1 MKKCLF
7 IILFVFT
14 LSGCGHEHIYTDA
27 TCTTPKTCTACGE
40 TEGDTLG
47 HNFLE
52 ATCETPEI
60 CERCGE
66 TRGDA
71 LGHNFLEATCETPE
85 ICERCGEIRGIALGH
100 NFIEATCESPQICE
114 RCNFVG
120 QEALGHTIEV
130 GRCDRCRLYQGKDI
144 INSILEKLKYADS
157 ITELAFM
164 AQTSSNKVNYDNL
177 LSGITYYES
186 SKIEYESA
194 LELCGNYP
202 DLATLKKD
210 IENVISSLPLKIN
223 GNTREALL
231 SYSEDLKNFILAQTK
246 CQITAI
252 TLKKLIK

>member
-1 MKKCLF
+1 MKKYLF
-7 IILFVFT
+7 TISIVLFVFT
-14 LSGCGHEHIYTDA
+14 LSGCGHEHVYTDA

-40 TEGDTLG
+40 TE
-47 HNFLE
+47 
-52 ATCETPEI
+52 
-60 CERCGE
+60 
-66 TRGDA
+66 GDA

-85 ICERCGEIRGIALGH
+85 ICERCGETRGIALGH

-130 GRCDRCRLYQGKDI
+130 GKCDRCGVYQGKDI
-144 INSILEKLKYADS
+144 INNILEKLKYADS
-157 ITELAFM
+157 ITELGFM
-164 AQTSSNKVNYDNL
+164 AQTSSDSANYNNL
-177 LSGITYYES
+177 LSGLSYYES
-186 SKIEYESA
+186 AKIEYESA

-210 IENVISSLPLKIN
+210 IENLISSLPLNIT

-231 SYSEDLKNFILAQTK
+231 AYSDDLQKFILAKAK

-252 TLKKLIK
+252 TVENLIK